1 MRMVRG
7 KGKGWR
13 MGQQL
18 GPFGFVINSRVLP
31 LGKEGEGGKGGKIY
45 LSIPHELIVFS
56 LNFFSAL
63 LE

>member
-1 MRMVRG
+1 
-7 KGKGWR
+7 

-56 LNFFSAL
+56 LNFFL
-63 LE
+63 LFWSGVSLFDR